1 MHSHGFM
8 LTFVVFGPLFGWYTV
23 CHILQNV
30 SHSLHTT
37 SRVITATFVCFRTA
51 GARTASCTVD
61 TSFAG
66 LTIDV
71 VRYLLY
77 EHGRELRF
85 VII

>member
-1 MHSHGFM
+1 MASRLHLLLVPSLDGV
-8 LTFVVFGPLFGWYTV
+8 L
-23 CHILQNV
+23 CHILQPL
-30 SHSLHTT
+30 SHTT
-37 SRVITATFVCFRTA
+37 RRVITAMFVCFRTV

-85 VII
+85 VIT